1 VPTFSCS
8 GSIFSV
14 GPDGLVLSSI
24 VVLHNV
30 RCKSLGAAALWH
42 ASEGFCRDSS
52 CTLSHPHLDVDQLAS
67 TFLQFNTF
75 WEL

>member
-1 VPTFSCS
+1 
-8 GSIFSV
+8 
-14 GPDGLVLSSI
+14 
-24 VVLHNV
+24 VLHNV